1 MKESQSGGGGEPM
14 VIGLTLQ
21 LQKFSVGK
29 PLNDEDIKADT
40 ILGHYDSLT
49 IRRIYRWLEFSP
61 RVDWDS
67 NQQPPNLK
75 KAEMLATH
83 YPIKLLFPAWG
94 EPGDPVGFSYE
105 AWKHHETLLEQNPC
119 MTVVLLTLTDA
130 YKELVGED
138 QLNSFLGLL
147 QESCRPELL
156 AEVNCCVLPSL
167 GYSDLCVLMAGV
179 NWEPALRL
187 VERLHSLTIKDEKMP
202 GIPVL
207 STDYMMPVCH
217 TRKGGKP
224 EEKFS
229 DGYFTGIDLAV
240 RVSLRPGV
248 TTRQLASHLDGVEA
262 YRTSGGTDCLLW
274 AKDGQAYKMMDV
286 LMADKERNFVV
297 DMASALQLRLE
308 PEEKENSPCWDRS
321 EQSPDIQSFQ
331 QSIDAFKAA
340 IEAYETQAIAKG
352 RHLRQVNSL
361 RELAA
366 IVQNICLQPHAGAL
380 RSLLRDLMINFSQC
394 VEKCAGYLERE
405 NGPDPDEMEE
415 HIGLFSGVVSS
426 FLEDLSRSDCFYM
439 EREKYNHTSVSSA
452 TGLLIAYNRWLN
464 EFTDAV
470 RNATQKE
477 SRCDYAF
484 LVTCGGRDQTQTLDA
499 FYFLEPEVEGMAR
512 DQLYEQLPLVTQMSE
527 MSLFDFSGTI
537 LRTVHEC
544 MHYAGERKRR
554 ERIKYLLDFVI
565 TLLADQMADTLL
577 EFDDLYLC
585 NTLGVLETLAE
596 HLSLDKKGELQDKLR
611 TACLQA
617 LNGLAQAIHDQLW
630 ICFPDE
636 VFADWNEWDYVS
648 RNVQAWAYNVLF
660 KAFSGHEISAT
671 EDGTPKLRKNGLAAC
686 MCKATMEARVAY
698 FTDCDRL
705 CREYKITTVIFDF
718 GAKRLDL
725 LRERDS
731 RSYYTKDIAL
741 EHHVQMVLSR
751 MLLSET
757 PSGMPTGEDG
767 TVVDEWNHA
776 FPYFRLAHT
785 NVYTVLQGATD
796 VFSEAFADMTAC
808 VILEADLEDYLLM
821 HVYEDWNV
829 DSALAIEMNYIYR
842 IPAVL
847 RLCYSS
853 GLEDGQQRLTDAA
866 QNRVKTAVAQLEAH
880 GMPQGRVN
888 ADALCL
894 RINELLGLFC
904 QNARVGKPLLHYLE
918 MCRDYYS
925 RQAVRKDLQKF
936 SDSFKKLRLWDMNPR
951 AKNVHER
958 LVEMY
963 KTLLKE

>member
-1 MKESQSGGGGEPM
+1 MKEKQADSGDEPM

-29 PLNDEDIKADT
+29 PLGDEDVKADT

-49 IRRIYRWLEFSP
+49 IRRIYKWLEFSP
-61 RVDWDS
+61 RVDWNGD
-67 NQQPPNLK
+67 QQAPDLK

-94 EPGDPVGFSYE
+94 EQGNPDGFYYE
-105 AWKHHETLLEQNPC
+105 AWKCHETLLEQNPC

-130 YKELVGED
+130 YKELVGGD
-138 QLNSFLGLL
+138 YLNSFLSLL
-147 QESCRPELL
+147 RESCHPELL

-179 NWEPALRL
+179 NWKPALRL
-187 VERLHSLTIKDEKMP
+187 VERLHSLTVKGGEMP

-217 TRKGGKP
+217 PRKGDKP

-229 DGYFTGIDLAV
+229 DGYFTGIDLVV
-240 RVSLRPGV
+240 RISLCPGV
-248 TTRQLASHLDGVEA
+248 TTRQLVNRLNGVEA

-274 AKDGQAYKMMDV
+274 AKDGQASQMMDV

-297 DMASALQLRLE
+297 DMASALQLRVE
-308 PEEKENSPCWDRS
+308 SEEKEEPPCWDRS
-321 EQSPDIQSFQ
+321 KQSPSMQAFRESVYV
-331 QSIDAFKAA
+331 FKAA
-340 IEAYETQAIAKG
+340 IEAYEAQAIAKG
-352 RHLRQVNSL
+352 RHLRLVNSL

-380 RSLLRDLMINFSQC
+380 RSLLRNLMINFAQC
-394 VEKCAGYLERE
+394 IEKCASYLEQE
-405 NGPDPDEMEE
+405 DGPDPDDMEE
-415 HIGLFSGVVSS
+415 YIGLFGGVVSS

-452 TGLLIAYNRWLN
+452 TGLLMAYNRWLN
-464 EFTDAV
+464 KFTDAV

-484 LVTCGGRDQTQTLDA
+484 LVTCGGRDQTETLDA
-499 FYFLEPEVEGMAR
+499 FYFLEPEVEGTALN
-512 DQLYEQLPLVTQMSE
+512 QLYERLPLVTQMSE

-544 MHYAGERKRR
+544 MHYTGERKRR

-577 EFDDLYLC
+577 EFNDLYQR
-585 NTLGVLETLAE
+585 NTLDVLNPLTK
-596 HLSLDKKGELQDKLR
+596 HLPLRKKKKLQEKLN
-611 TACLQA
+611 TACIQA
-617 LNGLAQAIHDQLW
+617 LDGLARAIHDQLW
-630 ICFPDE
+630 SYFPDDA
-636 VFADWNEWDYVS
+636 FADWNEWDYVS
-648 RNVQAWAYNVLF
+648 RNVQAWVYGVLF
-660 KAFSGHEISAT
+660 KAFSGHEISSA
-671 EDGTPKLRKNGLAAC
+671 EDGTPKLCKNGLAAC
-686 MCKATMEARVAY
+686 MCEATIEARTAY
-698 FTDCDRL
+698 FRDCNRL
-705 CREYKITTVIFDF
+705 CREYEIPTVIFGF

-725 LRERDS
+725 LREKDS
-731 RSYYTKDIAL
+731 RNYYTKDIAL

-751 MLLSET
+751 LLLSET
-757 PSGMPTGEDG
+757 PSSMPTEEDG
-767 TVVDEWNHA
+767 PIVDEWNRA
-776 FPYFRLAHT
+776 FPYFRLAHI

-808 VILEADLEDYLLM
+808 VILEANLEDYLLM

-847 RLCYSS
+847 RLCYSNC
-853 GLEDGQQRLTDAA
+853 LKDGQQELTETA
-866 QNRVKTAVAQLEAH
+866 QNRVRTAVARLEAH
-880 GMPQGRVN
+880 GMPPSRVN
-888 ADALCL
+888 AEALCS
-894 RINELLGLFC
+894 RINKLLGLFC
-904 QNARVGKPLLHYLE
+904 ENTRIGRPLLHYLE

-925 RQAVRKDLQKF
+925 RQEVRESLQKF
-936 SDSFKKLRLWDMNPR
+936 PDSFKKLRLWDMDPKV
-951 AKNVHER
+951 KNVHGQ

-963 KTLLKE
+963 ETLLKE